1 MSTSGALFQGLLA
14 IPTKFCRE
22 EVWLDDLLKQER
34 NEFRRLAEAEQA
46 KRAKLKEDKKKHEQ
60 TDFSRLKLLEDD
72 FAQIQK
78 SNKVLIR
85 DIDKLFELAREQ
97 IDQLFEL
104 SRTQI
109 YEIFSL
115 VLEHGER
122 KEDIIQIEDQIYA
135 VGEGGKLTPRKDT

>member
-1 MSTSGALFQGLLA
+1 M
-14 IPTKFCRE
+14 
-22 EVWLDDLLKQER
+22 
-34 NEFRRLAEAEQA
+34 
-46 KRAKLKEDKKKHEQ
+46 
-60 TDFSRLKLLEDD
+60 KLLEDD